1 MPAGAQI
8 SGHSRRAPAKMAV
21 MAWFAVRSIYRFERV
36 DIDRATYEERVLLF
50 DAADEDAAIIDAEVE
65 AAEYAAGHDDCVA
78 LSLFQSYRLA
88 DVAGHRAE
96 VFSLMRDSD
105 LEPDDY
111 LDEFFD
117 TGAER
122 QRE

>member
-1 MPAGAQI
+1 MT
-8 SGHSRRAPAKMAV
+8 
-21 MAWFAVRSIYRFERV
+21 WFAVRSVFRFDRV
-36 DIDRATYEERVLLF
+36 GAEHGTYEERVVLF
-50 DAADEDAAIIDAEVE
+50 DAADAEAAIALAEVE
-65 AAEYAAGHDDCVA
+65 AAEYAAIFDDCEA

-88 DVAGHRAE
+88 DVVGHRAE

-105 LEPDDY
+105 LDPDDY
-111 LDEFFD
+111 LDQFFD